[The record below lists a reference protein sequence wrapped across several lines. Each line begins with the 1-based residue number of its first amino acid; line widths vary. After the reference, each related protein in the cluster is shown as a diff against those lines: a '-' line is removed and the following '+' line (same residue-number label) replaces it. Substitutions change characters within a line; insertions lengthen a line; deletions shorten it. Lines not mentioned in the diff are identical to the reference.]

1 MDNKK
6 RKPKQ
11 QMYCEKKPNNFMKLR
26 YRQGDNP
33 QNYPSMSI
41 DEFSDTVLDG
51 LSKGIIGKLESNDYD
66 PKNPP
71 CKASTLRLYHDNCGC
86 SFDYL
91 MGETKYKS
99 PELKELGK
107 DPALSKLDESFW
119 NNLKSTITDGFGC
132 EAIMLNALFHNSDAL
147 QILLEQMFKS
157 LLRMNNIKKS
167 FKGKALKESLDYNIA
182 LEEFSLNKVID
193 SFLEE
198 QILPLLESEFYVY
211 ENKTKP
217 MLDSATDEIWDD
229 FMNHHKENH
238 EYDFTHKN
246 KDSQ

>member
-1 MDNKK
+1 
-6 RKPKQ
+6 
-11 QMYCEKKPNNFMKLR
+11 
-26 YRQGDNP
+26 
-33 QNYPSMSI
+33 
-41 DEFSDTVLDG
+41 
-51 LSKGIIGKLESNDYD
+51 
-66 PKNPP
+66 
-71 CKASTLRLYHDNCGC
+71 
-86 SFDYL
+86 
-91 MGETKYKS
+91 
-99 PELKELGK
+99 
-107 DPALSKLDESFW
+107 
-119 NNLKSTITDGFGC
+119 
-132 EAIMLNALFHNSDAL
+132 MLNALFHNSDAL

-229 FMNHHKENH
+229 FMNYRKENH
-238 EYDFTHKN
+238 EYDFGSIPKFV
-246 KDSQ
+246 